1 MKVNKQQSGA
11 VYNLELDYIRSTY
24 SSTAYNS
31 QAITPQVPA
40 SPKGLLQR
48 LLTQGQA
55 FSFRRPTSTISTS
68 SVITETP
75 SHWQTV
81 LEYIT
86 KTQEQAGWDE
96 QRLEQEAFSSWTQV
110 YMILSAVGKISCQFF
125 LPLFILVSLFMPLY
139 YEHISFSDSVESLGL
154 ILLYVFLPLG
164 LLWGQF
170 ELMNRGYITLWF
182 LKTKKQ
188 FSLNRQTGMVTL
200 YKSNG
205 KPRFSHPFIEFDCI
219 LVSAPSQQ
227 GLINYALYL
236 VHRYNGYSQGIPLHG
251 LMPNNQPV
259 AEYQALWNMIQRYM
273 DTSQP
278 MPDVL
283 ILEAA
288 RERDITTAKFDLAGK
303 RDHPSH
309 YWREMSDEEFT
320 KTLEAIRDKQQKSPM
335 VGPVIDIF
343 KKSKAA

>member
-1 MKVNKQQSGA
+1 M
-11 VYNLELDYIRSTY
+11 
-24 SSTAYNS
+24 
-31 QAITPQVPA
+31 
-40 SPKGLLQR
+40 
-48 LLTQGQA
+48 
-55 FSFRRPTSTISTS
+55 
-68 SVITETP
+68 
-75 SHWQTV
+75 
-81 LEYIT
+81 
-86 KTQEQAGWDE
+86 
-96 QRLEQEAFSSWTQV
+96 SSWTQA
-110 YMILSAVGKISCQFF
+110 YMFISAVGKISCQFF
-125 LPLFILVSLFMPLY
+125 LPLFIIVFLTMPLY
-139 YEHISFSDSVESLGL
+139 DERSNFVEAFEALGL
-154 ILLYVFLPLG
+154 VLLYGFLPLG

-170 ELMNRGYITLWF
+170 ELMNRGYFTPWF

-236 VHRYNGYSQGIPLHG
+236 VHRYKGYSQGIPLHG
-251 LMPNNQPV
+251 LMPNNQLV
-259 AEYQALWNMIQRYM
+259 AEYHALWNMIQRYM
-273 DTSQP
+273 DISQP

-303 RDHPSH
+303 RGHPSH

-320 KTLEAIRDKQQKSPM
+320 KTLEAIRDKQQKSPKQ
-335 VGPVIDIF
+335 GPVLDIF

>member
-1 MKVNKQQSGA
+1 MA
-11 VYNLELDYIRSTY
+11 P
-24 SSTAYNS
+24 
-31 QAITPQVPA
+31 QAQP
-40 SPKGLLQR
+40 SPKGLLQS
-48 LLTQGQA
+48 LLTKGQS

-68 SVITETP
+68 AVMGQNPI
-75 SHWQTV
+75 HWKKMA
-81 LEYIT
+81 EYIS

-96 QRLEQEAFSSWTQV
+96 QRLEQEALSRWTQI
-110 YMILSAVGKISCQFF
+110 YMFLSAVGKISCQFF
-125 LPLFILVSLFMPLY
+125 LPLFIVVFLTMPFY
-139 YEHISFSDSVESLGL
+139 DERSSFIEAFEALGL
-154 ILLYVFLPLG
+154 VLLYGFFPLS
-164 LLWGQF
+164 LLWGQA
-170 ELMNRGYITLWF
+170 ELVNRGYFTPWF
-182 LKTKKQ
+182 LKAQKQ

-219 LVSAPSQQ
+219 LVSAPSHQ

-251 LMPNNQPV
+251 LMPNNQLV
-259 AEYQALWNMIQRYM
+259 VEYQALWNMIQRYM
-273 DTSQP
+273 DISQP

-303 RDHPSH
+303 RGHPSH

-320 KTLEAIRDKQQKSPM
+320 KTLEAIRGKQQKSPKQ
-335 VGPVIDIF
+335 GPVLDIF

>member
-1 MKVNKQQSGA
+1 MKQQPTNSVNDSKA
-11 VYNLELDYIRSTY
+11 YTNS
-24 SSTAYNS
+24 AYNS
-31 QAITPQVPA
+31 QVITPQA
-40 SPKGLLQR
+40 KSSPKGLLQS
-48 LLTQGQA
+48 LITKGQQ
-55 FSFRRPTSTISTS
+55 FSFRRPTLTIATAA
-68 SVITETP
+68 VAHNPP
-75 SHWQTV
+75 SQWPQIV
-81 LEYIT
+81 DLIE
-86 KTQEQAGWDE
+86 KKQGQAGWDE
-96 QRLEQEAFSSWTQV
+96 NRLEHDVFSSWTQI
-110 YMILSAVGKISCQFF
+110 YMFLSAVGKVSCQFI
-125 LPLFILVSLFMPLY
+125 LPLFILVIFVIPFLDVPGSFMDY
-139 YEHISFSDSVESLGL
+139 MEVFGL
-154 ILLYVFLPLG
+154 ALLYIFLPCA

-170 ELMNRGYITLWF
+170 ELVNRGYFTPWF
-182 LKTKKQ
+182 LKAQKQ

-236 VHRYNGYSQGIPLHG
+236 VHRYKGYSQGIPLHG
-251 LMPNNQPV
+251 LMPNNQLV
-259 AEYQALWNMIQRYM
+259 AEYHALWNMIQRYM
-273 DTSQP
+273 DISQP

-303 RDHPSH
+303 RGHPSH

-335 VGPVIDIF
+335 VGPVLDIF

>member
-31 QAITPQVPA
+31 QDITPQVPA
-40 SPKGLLQR
+40 RPKGFLQR
-48 LLTQGQA
+48 LLTKGQS
-55 FSFRRPTSTISTS
+55 FSFRRPTLTIATAA
-68 SVITETP
+68 VAHNTP
-75 SHWQTV
+75 SQWPQIV
-81 LEYIT
+81 DFIE
-86 KTQEQAGWDE
+86 KKQGQAGWDE
-96 QRLEQEAFSSWTQV
+96 QRLEHDVFSSWTQI
-110 YMILSAVGKISCQFF
+110 YMILSGLGKVSCQFF
-125 LPLFILVSLFMPLY
+125 LPLFIIVFLTMPLY
-139 YEHISFSDSVESLGL
+139 DERSNFVEAFEALGL
-154 ILLYVFLPLG
+154 VLLYVFVPLG

-170 ELMNRGYITLWF
+170 ELVNRGYFTPWF
-182 LKTKKQ
+182 LKAQKQ

-219 LVSAPSQQ
+219 LVSAPNQQ

-236 VHRYNGYSQGIPLHG
+236 VHRYKGYSQGIPLHG

-259 AEYQALWNMIQRYM
+259 AEYHALWNMIQRYM

-303 RDHPSH
+303 RGHPCH